1 MKLLSFIVTLM
12 LLTGCHTTNHTTMTM
27 KTTNQTDPEFMT
39 IQNNFVE
46 KDLNAVH
53 VLTPLQKHISLITA
67 LAVQQSFPQLKR
79 QVRLAIDD
87 GIAPVTIRESLYV
100 AAPFTGFPKIENA
113 LVAVNEVFNEKGIV
127 LPLPSQAQ
135 NRSESRYQAGLAI
148 QVPIY
153 GNEIKNVFADL
164 PEPYDQKL
172 PAYLTELLF
181 GDFYTRSAIDNRT
194 RELVALITLAT
205 LGAEKQLASHARGNL
220 IVGNT
225 RPEMIGALVHCLPV
239 LGFPA
244 VFNAI
249 NEVRNIDID

>member
-1 MKLLSFIVTLM
+1 M
-12 LLTGCHTTNHTTMTM
+12 MTM
-27 KTTNQTDPEFMT
+27 RTTEQTDPEFMA

-46 KDLNAVH
+46 NDLGAQD

-127 LPLPSQAQ
+127 LPLPSQAR
-135 NRSESRYQAGLAI
+135 NSSESRYQAGLAI

-153 GNEIKNVFADL
+153 GNEIKNAFADL
-164 PEPYDQKL
+164 PEPYDEKL

-181 GDFYTRSAIDNRT
+181 GDFYTRSAIDNQT

-225 RPEMIGALVHCLPV
+225 KPEMIGALVHCLPA

-249 NEVRNIDID
+249 NEVRNINID

>member
-1 MKLLSFIVTLM
+1 MTLV
-12 LLTGCHTTNHTTMTM
+12 LLTGCHSTDKTIMTM
-27 KTTNQTDPEFMT
+27 KKMEQTDPEFMA
-39 IQNNFVE
+39 IQKDFVE
-46 KDLNAVH
+46 NDLNELG

-67 LAVQQSFPQLKR
+67 LSVQQSLHQLKR
-79 QVRLAIDD
+79 QVNLAIDD
-87 GIAPVTIRESLYV
+87 GIAPLTIRESLYV
-100 AAPFTGFPKIENA
+100 AAPFTGFPKIENP
-113 LVAVNEVFNEKGIV
+113 LVAVNEVFVEKGIT
-127 LPLPSQAQ
+127 LPLPSPAQ
-135 NRSESRYQAGLAI
+135 NGTESRYQAGLAI

-153 GNEIKNVFADL
+153 GNEIKNAFADL
-164 PEPYDQKL
+164 PEPYNQKL

-225 RPEMIGALVHCLPV
+225 KPEMIGAMVHCLPV

-249 NEVRNIDID
+249 NEIRVINLE